1 MSLIAFLLGKV
12 VNYIIYLISSN
23 VRFYL
28 ASVIAYIR
36 YQLNLFSETNKP
48 SVTKQHP
55 PRIQFQTYHWIVDV
69 CSSIL
74 SLKALSQFQYIMFND
89 N

>member
-36 YQLNLFSETNKP
+36 YQLNLFSNTKIKNPLLQNKIHRGFGFRLITGLWMYAQAY
-48 SVTKQHP
+48 SV
-55 PRIQFQTYHWIVDV
+55 
-69 CSSIL
+69 
-74 SLKALSQFQYIMFND
+74 
-89 N
+89 